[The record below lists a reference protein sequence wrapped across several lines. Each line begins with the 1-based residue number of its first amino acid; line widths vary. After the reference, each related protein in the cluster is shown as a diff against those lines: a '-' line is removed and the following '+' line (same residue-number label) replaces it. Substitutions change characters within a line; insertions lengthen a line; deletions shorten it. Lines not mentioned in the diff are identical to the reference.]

1 MRNTRFV
8 KRGLTQVEASFVANE
23 LAMAKSLWDYLFSL
37 NKWNEPTPPPKA
49 SSRSPRPS
57 RANTPFLL
65 FLDGY
70 PYVELTARKQ
80 ADFLT
85 EVNAWKRKTYPSLA
99 RSDVRFFTLAP
110 SGEIK
115 ELAFNR

>member
-1 MRNTRFV
+1 MERTHATP
-8 KRGLTQVEASFVANE
+8 KGILTI
-23 LAMAKSLWDYLFSL
+23 AKTVPGQYAL
-37 NKWNEPTPPPKA
+37 
-49 SSRSPRPS
+49 
-57 RANTPFLL
+57 LL

-80 ADFLT
+80 ADYLT
-85 EVNAWKRKTYPSLA
+85 ELNAWKRKTYPSLS

>member
-1 MRNTRFV
+1 MNNLPKGIATI
-8 KRGLTQVEASFVANE
+8 
-23 LAMAKSLWDYLFSL
+23 AKTVPGQYAL
-37 NKWNEPTPPPKA
+37 
-49 SSRSPRPS
+49 
-57 RANTPFLL
+57 LL

-70 PYVELTARKQ
+70 PYVELTARKH

-85 EVNAWKRKTYPSLA
+85 DLNAWKRKTYSSLA

-115 ELAFNR
+115 ELTFTR

>member
-1 MRNTRFV
+1 MSDLPKGIERIA
-8 KRGLTQVEASFVANE
+8 LTVPGQHA
-23 LAMAKSLWDYLFSL
+23 
-37 NKWNEPTPPPKA
+37 
-49 SSRSPRPS
+49 
-57 RANTPFLL
+57 LL
-65 FLDGY
+65 LLLDGY

-99 RSDVRFFTLAP
+99 RSEVRFFTLAP

>member
-1 MRNTRFV
+1 MDRTHATP
-8 KRGLTQVEASFVANE
+8 KGI
-23 LAMAKSLWDYLFSL
+23 LAIAKTVPGQYAL
-37 NKWNEPTPPPKA
+37 
-49 SSRSPRPS
+49 
-57 RANTPFLL
+57 LL
-65 FLDGY
+65 FLDGF
-70 PYVELTARKQ
+70 PYVELTARRH